1 MKVCVGIP
9 YKCKLNGRYPFH
21 IYLLELLLIM
31 ETIDWHWS
39 VMAYRN
45 CFAMYIWHSV
55 RQIEGCPDAKQ
66 LYLVINR

>member
-1 MKVCVGIP
+1 MRNIFMFWDMLAMKVCVGIP

-39 VMAYRN
+39 V
-45 CFAMYIWHSV
+45 I
-55 RQIEGCPDAKQ
+55 
-66 LYLVINR
+66 VIALPCISDTALDK